1 MWFTNLYMWFTKV
14 HKRFTK
20 QVNFGFLNGLML
32 FYIPAGRDAID
43 RAVLGVN

>member
-1 MWFTNLYMWFTKV
+1 MWFTNFNFSVHVV

-32 FYIPAGRDAID
+32 FYIPAGSES
-43 RAVLGVN
+43 L